1 MIPILQHNCVADS
14 ANTDCICTFHT
25 NVHIVATTG
34 MILAP
39 HSSGTPSPFI
49 RHTVPSIV
57 CPSVPPYVLRSVRL
71 SLPGSLPPIPLF
83 PSLSHFSCYHCPN
96 AFTQS
101 SIHLPLRH
109 HHAFAVD
116 NLPLPLT
123 HRYLVVAPVP
133 IALVCRN
140 NYNALRR
147 LGHDTDE

>member
-39 HSSGTPSPFI
+39 HSSGTPSPFL
-49 RHTVPSIV
+49 H
-57 CPSVPPYVLRSVRL
+57 CPFDRLSLRPTYVLRSVRL
-71 SLPGSLPPIPLF
+71 SLPGSLPPILLF

-116 NLPLPLT
+116 NLPPFLT
-123 HRYLVVAPVP
+123 HRYLIVAPVP